1 VKGRS
6 PRAPAIYDHI
16 FCIGGAGGEGGR
28 VKFGRTNI

>member
-16 FCIGGAGGEGGR
+16 FCIGGAGGGGGGKGK
-28 VKFGRTNI
+28 VW